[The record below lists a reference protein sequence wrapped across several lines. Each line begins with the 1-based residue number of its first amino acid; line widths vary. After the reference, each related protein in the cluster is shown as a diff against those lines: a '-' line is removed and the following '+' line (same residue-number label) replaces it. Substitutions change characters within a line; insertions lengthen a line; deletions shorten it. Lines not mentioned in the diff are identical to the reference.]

1 MFDEILNRSFIYF
14 IGFYDSKYF
23 SGLEIVNGYEDSFV
37 YVVRGRW
44 GFVYFYWFGGNLLLL
59 YFI

>member
-1 MFDEILNRSFIYF
+1 MMYWISNLYF
-14 IGFYDSKYF
+14 IGFYDSKNF
-23 SGLEIVNGYEDSFV
+23 CWLEIVYGYKNNFV
-37 YVVRGRW
+37 YVVRGWW